1 MSGERSNAVVG
12 VIINW
17 GALRSR
23 MRACASAAEAK
34 SLGFDANA
42 QLRVVYFLGGLQS
55 DRGFNNRR
63 WGLISWLCKLG
74 LRSLFSIY
82 DKSEAKLIRPERIP
96 LGMNNVNCMFRNR
109 RRR

>member
-1 MSGERSNAVVG
+1 MQLLVSLLLGCLALPHAGLS
-12 VIINW
+12 
-17 GALRSR
+17 LRS
-23 MRACASAAEAK
+23 SAAEAK